1 MRSLGTHERSILFPE
16 GNRGFGFVARG
27 NKLCSR
33 FVFLCC
39 YTLCMGARF
48 LLEQPGGS
56 RAELHPRMQSFFA
69 QQYVYT
75 TSIWGGAYANDPS
88 EATPKRHVLYSN
100 DPALLSR
107 LTTCAGHLT
116 QEQLRALSGE
126 PLVKKQKKADGTRTW
141 QGCKE
146 TMGKSQL
153 LGCNRQ

>member
-1 MRSLGTHERSILFPE
+1 AYDWVEYFSGAGKVSKAMREA
-16 GNRGFGFVARG
+16 GFVG
-27 NKLCSR
+27 VELDKLLYKEHRSMD
-33 FVFLCC
+33 FL
-39 YTLCMGARF
+39 TEAGFA
-48 LLEQPGGS
+48 
-56 RAELHPRMQSFFA
+56 MQSFFA

-100 DPALLSR
+100 DPVLLSR

-146 TMGKSQL
+146 TMGKS
-153 LGCNRQ
+153 